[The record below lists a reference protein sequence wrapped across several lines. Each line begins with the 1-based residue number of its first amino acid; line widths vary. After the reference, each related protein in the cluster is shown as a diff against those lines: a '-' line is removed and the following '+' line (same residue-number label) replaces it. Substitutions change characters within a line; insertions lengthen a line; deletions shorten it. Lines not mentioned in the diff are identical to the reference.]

1 MNWRR
6 DLGLLAICGILLAIP
21 ARAGGAPRDFPAPA
35 GPVTDGAGILDP
47 GTVQQLDRVIAE
59 VRARTTAEIA
69 VLTVATTGP
78 LPINDYAV
86 GVFDAWK
93 IGRRGQD
100 NGLLFLVAVQDRRMW
115 ITTGYGLEGM
125 LPDAKVGV
133 IRDRV
138 ILPFFRAGRYG
149 EGILRGTEALAQV
162 ILAAG
167 APAGGSGATAA
178 GHRRHAGNATT
189 AVLLV
194 IFLLLV
200 LSAAGISAAE
210 RRGISRVRG
219 RRPLRGV
226 AGPLGMG
233 LGMGGWSGRG
243 WTGGGW
249 SGGGFSSGGFGGFGG
264 GATGGGGAG
273 GSW

>member
-1 MNWRR
+1 MGWRR
-6 DLGLLAICGILLAIP
+6 SLPVLVICGILLVIP
-21 ARAGGAPRDFPAPA
+21 ARAAGAPQDFPSPA
-35 GPVTDGAGILDP
+35 GSVTDRARILDQ
-47 GTVQQLDRVIAE
+47 GTVQQLEQTIEE

-78 LPINDYAV
+78 LPISDYAV

-93 IGRRGQD
+93 IGKRGQD
-100 NGLLFLVAVQDRRMW
+100 NGLLFLVAVEDRRMW
-115 ITTGYGLEGM
+115 ITTGYGLEGI
-125 LPDAKVGV
+125 LPDGKIGA

-162 ILAAG
+162 ILTEG
-167 APAGGSGATAA
+167 APAGGPGAVAA
-178 GHRRHAGNATT
+178 GRGRRAGGERT

-194 IFLLLV
+194 VFILLL
-200 LSAAGISAAE
+200 LSSAGISAAQ
-210 RRGISRVRG
+210 RRAIPRVGGRRSLRGI
-219 RRPLRGV
+219 

-233 LGMGGWSGRG
+233 LGMGGWSG
-243 WTGGGW
+243 
-249 SGGGFSSGGFGGFGG
+249 GGFSGGGFGGFGG

>member
-1 MNWRR
+1 MDWRR
-6 DLGLLAICGILLAIP
+6 DLRLLAICGILLIVP
-21 ARAGGAPRDFPAPA
+21 ARAAGAPPDFPAPA
-35 GPVTDGAGILDP
+35 GPVTDRARILDQ
-47 GTVQQLDRVIAE
+47 GTMQQLEQIIE
-59 VRARTTAEIA
+59 NVRARTTAEIA
-69 VLTVATTGP
+69 ILTVATTGP
-78 LPINDYAV
+78 LPISDYAV

-93 IGRRGQD
+93 IGKRGQD
-100 NGLLFLVAVQDRRMW
+100 NGLLFLVAVEDRRMW
-115 ITTGYGLEGM
+115 ITTGYGLEGI
-125 LPDAKVGV
+125 LPDAKIGA

-149 EGILRGTEALAQV
+149 EGILQGTQALAQV
-162 ILAAG
+162 ILGGGASGRGPAAAG
-167 APAGGSGATAA
+167 RARRAGGP
-178 GHRRHAGNATT
+178 TT
-189 AVLLV
+189 TVLLV

-210 RRGISRVRG
+210 RRAISRVRG
-219 RRPLRGV
+219 RRPLRGN

-243 WTGGGW
+243 WSGGGW

-264 GATGGGGAG
+264 GSTGGGGAG

>member
-1 MNWRR
+1 MDWRR
-6 DLGLLAICGILLAIP
+6 NLRLLGVCGILLTLP
-21 ARAGGAPRDFPAPA
+21 VRAAGAPQEFPSAV
-35 GPVTDGAGILDP
+35 GPVTDRARILDQ
-47 GTVQQLDRVIAE
+47 GTVQQLEQVIEGVRV
-59 VRARTTAEIA
+59 RTTAEVA

-78 LPINDYAV
+78 LPIQEYAV

-93 IGRRGQD
+93 IGKRGQD
-100 NGLLFLVAVQDRRMW
+100 NGLLFLVAVEDHRMW
-115 ITTGYGLEGM
+115 ITTGYGLEGI
-125 LPDAKVGV
+125 LPDGKIGA
-133 IRDRV
+133 IRDRI
-138 ILPFFRAGRYG
+138 ILPSFRAGRYG

-167 APAGGSGATAA
+167 GPGGEPGAAAA
-178 GHRRHAGNATT
+178 GRGRQAGNATT
-189 AVLLV
+189 TVLLV
-194 IFLLLV
+194 VFLLLV

-219 RRPLRGV
+219 RRPLGGI

-233 LGMGGWSGRG
+233 LGMGGWSSRG
-243 WTGGGW
+243 WGGGGW

>member
-1 MNWRR
+1 MDWRR
-6 DLGLLAICGILLAIP
+6 NLWLLGICGILLATQ
-21 ARAGGAPRDFPAPA
+21 AHAAGAPQEFPAAA
-35 GPVTDGAGILDP
+35 GPVTDRARILDQS
-47 GTVQQLDRVIAE
+47 TVQQLEQIIEE

-78 LPINDYAV
+78 VPIQEYAV

-93 IGRRGQD
+93 IGKRGQD
-100 NGLLFLVAVQDRRMW
+100 NGLLFLVAVADRRMW
-115 ITTGYGLEGM
+115 ITTGYGLEGI
-125 LPDAKVGV
+125 LPDGKIGA

-138 ILPFFRAGRYG
+138 ILPSFRAGRYG
-149 EGILRGTEALAQV
+149 EGILRGTAALAQV

-167 APAGGSGATAA
+167 AEPGTAPAGRGRRAA
-178 GHRRHAGNATT
+178 NATT
-189 AVLLV
+189 TVLLV
-194 IFLLLV
+194 VFLLLV

-210 RRGISRVRG
+210 RRALPRVLRRRSPGGI
-219 RRPLRGV
+219 
-226 AGPLGMG
+226 AGPVGMG

-243 WTGGGW
+243 WRGGGW
-249 SGGGFSSGGFGGFGG
+249 SGGGFSGGGFGGFGG